1 MTVILRIILIIV
13 SLLTFCY
20 ISRKIRNAKMVIEES
35 IFWIF
40 FAAFLLMISIFPQ
53 IADFGAD
60 LLGIYS
66 STNFIFLL
74 MIFILILKIFSL
86 SLKVSQL
93 YDKLRKYMQDT
104 AIKDKNNL
112 DNLKN
117 EYIVTNEDENEKI

>member
-1 MTVILRIILIIV
+1 MTILLRIILIIV
-13 SLLTFCY
+13 SILTFCY
-20 ISRKIRNAKMVIEES
+20 ILRKVRYAKMVIEES

-40 FAAFLLMISIFPQ
+40 FACFLLLISIFPQ

-86 SLKVSQL
+86 SIKLAQL
-93 YDKLRKYMQDT
+93 NAKIRKYMQDE
-104 AIKDKNNL
+104 AIKNKEETDSLLRNVGHK
-112 DNLKN
+112 K
-117 EYIVTNEDENEKI
+117 